1 MPIDNRQGPAGCGDE
16 DATSVRAHEDGIPA
30 FLVPAR
36 AARFKA
42 MIGSEKGREK
52 ITARLPH
59 HARDFDPRYATKL
72 SSSLRVDDIAEVLR
86 AGGAPTRCYVLAG
99 GSDFDGQLVDLHDA
113 LSDVVGYGGALISC
127 IPGRLGLFADEGPG
141 SQWLLQRTAGR

>member
-1 MPIDNRQGPAGCGDE
+1 MSFGDD
-16 DATSVRAHEDGIPA
+16 DATSVRAHVDGLAA

-42 MIGSEKGREK
+42 TIGDERGRK
-52 ITARLPH
+52 KLLARLPH
-59 HARDFDPRYATKL
+59 NASDFDARYATEL
-72 SSSLRVDDIAEVLR
+72 PSSFRTDDIAEALR
-86 AGGAPTRCYVLAG
+86 VAGAPSKCYVFAD
-99 GSDFDGQLVDLHDA
+99 GSDFDGQMVDLHEA

-141 SQWLLQRTAGR
+141 SQWLLRRGLV